1 MGDKRI
7 DQCAT
12 RVARRRMDHQAG
24 RLVDDNK
31 IVILKDNIERDVLG
45 LRQGRC
51 WRRQGDCYLE
61 ALFDPPRRVDY
72 RRAAEGHLT
81 LFYEPFDARATEI
94 RKNLCK
100 SQVKAQAVS
109 RLSQRRSTHFI
120 LLGHAIAMT
129 DLNSPENPNSPL
141 GQNSPGGKISNVPLP
156 LKIAVYGMGLALV
169 VMLLLV
175 GTRFMDRRAENRTA
189 AVTQGVPWDIDLGL
203 VDLGPV
209 DPGVADSGMSTIRDI
224 KSAVIEG
231 RILTVVVDGPSGDQ
245 VILIDTRKGKVVG
258 RVRLV
263 TP

>member
-1 MGDKRI
+1 
-7 DQCAT
+7 
-12 RVARRRMDHQAG
+12 
-24 RLVDDNK
+24 
-31 IVILKDNIERDVLG
+31 
-45 LRQGRC
+45 
-51 WRRQGDCYLE
+51 
-61 ALFDPPRRVDY
+61 
-72 RRAAEGHLT
+72 
-81 LFYEPFDARATEI
+81 
-94 RKNLCK
+94 
-100 SQVKAQAVS
+100 
-109 RLSQRRSTHFI
+109 
-120 LLGHAIAMT
+120 MT

-141 GQNSPGGKISNVPLP
+141 GQNSPGGKTSNVPLP
-156 LKIAVYGMGLALV
+156 LKIAVYGMGLALG

-209 DPGVADSGMSTIRDI
+209 DPGVADPGMSMIGDI